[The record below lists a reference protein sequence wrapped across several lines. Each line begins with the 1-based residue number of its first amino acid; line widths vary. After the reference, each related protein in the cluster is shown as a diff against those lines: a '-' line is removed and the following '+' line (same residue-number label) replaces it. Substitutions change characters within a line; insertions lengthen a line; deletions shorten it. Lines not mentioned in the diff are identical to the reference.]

1 MINFYKFYN
10 KTGLDKDEYRP
21 LLAQLEN
28 CTNAYDTSLTP
39 IEHIIK
45 QSPIYSYWYARWS
58 KQERWPEGEP
68 AIMTSAFYAYRYAI
82 DIING
87 RWPEAEPYIMED
99 QLVAL
104 NYATYFNRLSKFNKR
119 D

>member
-1 MINFYKFYN
+1 MINFYRYYSG
-10 KTGLDKDEYRP
+10 TSLDKDEYCS
-21 LLAQLEN
+21 LLVQLEN
-28 CTNAYDTSLTP
+28 CANAYDSSLTP

-87 RWPEAEPYIMED
+87 RWPEAESYIMKD
-99 QLVAL
+99 QLIAL
-104 NYATYFNRLSKFNKR
+104 NYAQYINKQNKLY
-119 D
+119 